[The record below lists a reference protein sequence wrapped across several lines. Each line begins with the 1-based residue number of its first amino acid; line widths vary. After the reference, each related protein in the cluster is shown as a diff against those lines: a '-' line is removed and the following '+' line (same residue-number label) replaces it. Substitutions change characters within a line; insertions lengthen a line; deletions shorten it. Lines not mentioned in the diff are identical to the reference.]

1 MPIWKHVMYTSF
13 LNCGGLSNFDFQINK
28 RKNIAKILKG
38 AQKHPKLYIVLCHLC
53 IELSYQDSSTLYL
66 TARLFQN
73 LLRNHVTKQSL
84 VCRFSD

>member
-38 AQKHPKLYIVLCHLC
+38 AQKHPKLLFYAIFALNCPIKIVQHC
-53 IELSYQDSSTLYL
+53 I
-66 TARLFQN
+66 
-73 LLRNHVTKQSL
+73 
-84 VCRFSD
+84 